1 MHERW
6 QDQLPFYVAGTLSP
20 VEQAV
25 LEQHLASCE
34 SCRVLVEMWR
44 NVATTIRAEV
54 EARNST
60 PSHLHFSLNG
70 HERNSTMLLATSAL
84 RRRPLPSISAVLI
97 AAVVLITTAV
107 FALAMLSRSETLHTS
122 PNQQA
127 IVSLI
132 PTTPSPT
139 PEPQPTS
146 IRLEGIRYEQQGWN
160 NQGPT
165 ALSMALSYYGWQGD
179 QADIQAQ
186 VRPNT
191 EDKNSSPWEL
201 VRYVN
206 EQTTYKALYRIG
218 GTTDLLERLVSTGF
232 PVIIETGFQPAG
244 DEWMGHYRLIM
255 GYDQGQFAYYD
266 SYMGSNDGDGILV
279 PYSEFDTWW
288 QDFNRLFMVVYRMED
303 AAHLREVLGDY
314 VNPAYGYDRA
324 LEIALKEIDT
334 NQDDQWAWF
343 NLGTA
348 YVYQGDY
355 ESAVAAYDQSFRM
368 NMPWR
373 TLWYQFGPYEAYY
386 EVGRY
391 EDIAAL
397 ASGVLANTA
406 NVEETYYWQ
415 GMVYLAEGDI
425 EAALE
430 QFKLALRYNQNFTP
444 AETIMQEIA
453 GY

>member
-1 MHERW
+1 
-6 QDQLPFYVAGTLSP
+6 VAGTLSP

-44 NVATTIRAEV
+44 NVATTIRVEV

-60 PSHLHFSLNG
+60 PSRLHFSLNG
-70 HERNSTMLLATSAL
+70 HERNSTMIATTSAL
-84 RRRPLPSISAVLI
+84 RRRPLPSLSAVLI
-97 AAVVLITTAV
+97 AAVVLITTAA
-107 FALAMLSRSETLHTS
+107 FALAMLSRSEALHTS

-139 PEPQPTS
+139 PESLSTPF
-146 IRLEGIRYEQQGWN
+146 RLEGIHYEQQEWN

-165 ALSMALSYYGWQGD
+165 TLSMALSYYGWQGN
-179 QADIQAQ
+179 QTVIQQQ
-186 VRPNT
+186 VRPNM
-191 EDKNSSPWEL
+191 EDKNASPWEL

-206 EQTTYKALYRIG
+206 EETDYKALYRIG
-218 GTTDLLERLVSTGF
+218 GTTDLIEQLVTNGF

-244 DEWMGHYRLIM
+244 DDWMGHYRLIM

-266 SYMGSNDGDGILV
+266 SYLGYNGGEGILV
-279 PYSEFDTWW
+279 PYSEFDAWW
-288 QDFNRLFMVVYRMED
+288 QDFNRLFIVVYQVED

-314 VNPAYGYDRA
+314 VNPNYGYDRA
-324 LEIALKEIDT
+324 LEMAREEINT
-334 NQDDQWAWF
+334 NRDDQWAWF

-348 YVYQGDY
+348 YVYQGEY
-355 ESAVAAYDQSFRM
+355 EEAAAAYDEAIRIR
-368 NMPWR
+368 MPWR

-406 NVEETYYWQ
+406 YVEETYYWQ